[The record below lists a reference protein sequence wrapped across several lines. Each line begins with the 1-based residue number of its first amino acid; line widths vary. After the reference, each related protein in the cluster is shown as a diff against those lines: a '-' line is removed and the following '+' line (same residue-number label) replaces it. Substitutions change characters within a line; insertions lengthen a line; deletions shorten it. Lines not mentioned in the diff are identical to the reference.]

1 MISHSQCG
9 VYAHPRLLTLGILA
23 TLLAASAAA
32 GLSAQEAFP
41 ATHIIVASSR
51 TFVPDSARGVG
62 VGFMNVD
69 QVAGSEQFRITLL
82 HGSSPISQIFARKHT
97 LDGSDPTL
105 QAFFFPDGVT
115 TVTTTLNA
123 FNVEAFNALDSNLL
137 YLDIRTEAYP
147 DSFMVGMAYAI
158 PSAATYEFDGRN
170 VVPPNSGAGGSGSG
184 YLIYDPATRSA
195 RYIVNWSDLGGDVT
209 GVKIRRGTA
218 GTNGP
223 KALALPLSAGSSMC
237 VGMWTGMSDTDIAAM
252 KHGALYITV
261 NTASHPDGEIR
272 GQLIPVDMF
281 AASLEPANEVPPQ
294 SGTLASGTA
303 YMALG
308 SFADGSYTLAVIGA
322 YGDITDSVTAAGL
335 YLGAPGNIGPLLE
348 TVEND
353 EPHHLEFS
361 KDIASGEI
369 TADQVTAI
377 RSGNSYLNV
386 YSPAYGGGEIRGQF
400 VPAGTNFFLSETP
413 REHPAAT
420 SEFTAQIDRN
430 GTMVH
435 FTLPESLAG
444 TGAHIV
450 LYDMLG
456 RAIVQVPAD
465 TRFVSVATDG
475 LASGV
480 YVAQATRG
488 SAAPA
493 VARFV
498 VAR

>member
-1 MISHSQCG
+1 MITHSRCELH
-9 VYAHPRLLTLGILA
+9 AHSRLLTLGILA

-32 GLSAQEAFP
+32 RLSAQEAFP

-51 TFVPDSARGVG
+51 TFVPDSERGVG
-62 VGFMNVD
+62 IGFMNVD

-82 HGSSPISQIFARKHT
+82 HGSSPISQILARKHT
-97 LDGSDPTL
+97 PDGSDPVL

-147 DSFMVGMAYAI
+147 DSFMVGTAYAI
-158 PSAATYEFDGRN
+158 PSAATYEFNGAD
-170 VVPPNSGAGGSGSG
+170 VTPPNNGTSGSGSG
-184 YLIYDPATRSA
+184 YLIYDSAAHSA
-195 RYIVNWSDLGGDVT
+195 RYIVNWSELGDNATAVE
-209 GVKIRRGTA
+209 IHRGSI

-223 KALALPLSAGSSMC
+223 RALALPLSAGSTMS
-237 VGMWTGMSDTDIAAM
+237 VGTWMGMSDTDIAAM
-252 KHGALYITV
+252 KQGALYITV

-281 AASLEPANEVPPQ
+281 TASLEPANEVPPQ

-308 SFADGSYTLAVIGA
+308 SYPNGAYTLAVIGA

-335 YLGAPGNIGPLLE
+335 YLGATGNTGPLLA

-353 EPHHLEFS
+353 MPHHLAFA
-361 KDIASGEI
+361 KDIAPTEI
-369 TADQVTAI
+369 TADQVAAI
-377 RSGNSYLNV
+377 RSGNSYLNA
-386 YSPAYGGGEIRGQF
+386 YSPAYGSGEIRGQF
-400 VPAGTNFFLSETP
+400 VAAGTNFFLSETP
-413 REHPAAT
+413 REHPAAA
-420 SEFTAQIDRN
+420 SEFTAQVDRN
-430 GTMVH
+430 GAMAQ

-444 TGAHIV
+444 AGARIAI
-450 LYDMLG
+450 YDMLG
-456 RAIVQVPAD
+456 REVTRVPAD

-475 LASGV
+475 LANGA

-488 SAAPA
+488 GAAPA